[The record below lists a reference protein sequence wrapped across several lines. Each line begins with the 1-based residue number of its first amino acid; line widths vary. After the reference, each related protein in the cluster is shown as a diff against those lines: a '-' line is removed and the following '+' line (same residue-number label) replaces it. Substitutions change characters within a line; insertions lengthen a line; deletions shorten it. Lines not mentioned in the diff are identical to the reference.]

1 MFDDPVAPSRVRRKG
16 RGSSGGTS
24 QDAVR
29 RHNLAAL
36 LRYVD
41 SHGPTSRAGLTRV
54 LQLNRSTIA
63 TLVDDLAARGLVAE
77 RGSTELGTPGRPSNV
92 VQLRVDRIA
101 VLAIAVGVEA
111 VVIRAVAPG
120 AQVVRARQVA
130 LDNETDRTFERVL
143 ATIFRESKAIVSGL
157 PAGVDVVGAGV
168 AVPGVVRREDG
179 MVHAAP
185 NLGWRE
191 APLGTRM
198 VSRFRTRLGLDLSVS
213 CRNDASLGALAEH
226 TRGAAMGVCN
236 LLYVYGEVGVGGG
249 IVVDGHLLEGA
260 HGYGGEVGHMRVNPN
275 GAPCSC
281 GSHGCWETEIGE
293 GALVSLAGRRSGG
306 RAVVDE
312 VLQAA
317 GEGDRRARRAVQTI
331 ARWTGL
337 GLANLVN
344 CLNPELVILGGLLA
358 DLLEVA
364 GDEIRIQ
371 MQGALVTP
379 AHLAVPLVAPQLGRE
394 SVLLGAAEVA
404 LEPFLS
410 DPSLVDMPSPR
421 SGRSVR

>member
-1 MFDDPVAPSRVRRKG
+1 MSDDPVASSRVRRKG
-16 RGSSGGTS
+16 PGSARGTS

-36 LRYVD
+36 LTYVD
-41 SHGPTSRAGLTRV
+41 SHGPTSRAELTRV
-54 LQLNRSTIA
+54 LQLNRSTIG

-92 VQLRVDRIA
+92 VRVRGDRIA

-111 VVIRAVAPG
+111 VVVAAVAPG
-120 AQVVRARQVA
+120 AHVVCMRQVA
-130 LDNETDRTFERVL
+130 LVDDSDRTFKQVL
-143 ATIFRESKAIVSGL
+143 ATISRESKGIVGGL
-157 PAGVDVVGAGV
+157 PAGMEIVGAGV

-179 MVHAAP
+179 MVHHAP

-198 VSRFRTRLGLDLSVS
+198 ASRFRTRLGLDLTVS

-226 TRGAAMGVCN
+226 SRGAAMGVSN

-249 IVVDGHLLEGA
+249 IVVDGRLLEGA
-260 HGYGGEVGHMRVNPN
+260 HGYGGEVGHMRVNPD
-275 GAPCSC
+275 GAPCRC
-281 GSHGCWETEIGE
+281 GSRGCWETEIGE
-293 GALVSLAGRRSGG
+293 GALLSLAGRRSGG
-306 RAVVDE
+306 RVVVDE
-312 VLQAA
+312 VLRAA
-317 GEGDRRARRAVQTI
+317 AEGDRAARQAVQAV

-344 CLNPELVILGGLLA
+344 CLNPEMVILGGLLA

-364 GDEIRIQ
+364 GEDIRLH
-371 MQGALVTP
+371 MEGALVTP
-379 AHLAVPLVAPQLGRE
+379 AHLAVRLVAPQLGRE

-410 DPSLVDMPSPR
+410 DPSLVEMP
-421 SGRSVR
+421 

>member
-1 MFDDPVAPSRVRRKG
+1 
-16 RGSSGGTS
+16 
-24 QDAVR
+24 VR

-41 SHGPTSRAGLTRV
+41 SHGATSRAELTRV

-77 RGSTELGTPGRPSNV
+77 RRSTELGTPGRPSNV
-92 VQLRVDRIA
+92 VQLRADRIA

-111 VVIRAVAPG
+111 VVIAAVAPG
-120 AQVVRARQVA
+120 AQIVHRREVA
-130 LDNETDRTFERVL
+130 LDDDPHRTFERVL
-143 ATIFRESKAIVSGL
+143 ATICRESKGIVGGL
-157 PAGVDVVGAGV
+157 PAGLDVVGAGV

-179 MVHAAP
+179 MVHLAP

-191 APLGTRM
+191 APLGQKLA
-198 VSRFRTRLGLDLSVS
+198 SRFRARLGLDLTVS

-226 TRGAAMGVCN
+226 TRGAAMGVSN
-236 LLYVYGEVGVGGG
+236 LLFVYGEVGVGGG

-260 HGYGGEVGHMRVNPN
+260 HGYGGEVGHMRVNPD
-275 GAPCSC
+275 GAACPC
-281 GSHGCWETEIGE
+281 GSRGCWETEIGE

-306 RAVVDE
+306 RAIVDE

-317 GEGDRRARRAVQTI
+317 RQGDPKARQAVQAV
-331 ARWTGL
+331 ARWVGL

-344 CLNPELVILGGLLA
+344 CLNPGMVILGGLLA

-364 GDEIRIQ
+364 GEEVRFHMD
-371 MQGALVTP
+371 GALVTP
-379 AHLAVPLVAPQLGRE
+379 AHMAVGLVAPKLGRE

-404 LEPFLS
+404 LEPFLT
-410 DPSLVDMPSPR
+410 DPSRVGIPSRRNGRLLGGATVSTKAEYPPATSEVDRASETPC
-421 SGRSVR
+421 G